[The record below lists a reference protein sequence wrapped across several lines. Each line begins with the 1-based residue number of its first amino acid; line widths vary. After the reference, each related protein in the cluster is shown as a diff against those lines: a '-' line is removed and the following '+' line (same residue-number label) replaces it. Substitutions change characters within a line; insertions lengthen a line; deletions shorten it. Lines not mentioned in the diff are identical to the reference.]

1 MASYYIMAV
10 PMVIVMTVLQ
20 MLNAHNHPVT
30 VLMFSED
37 GKMLATYA
45 YGDSALSVWQ
55 VSVMLIRDHM
65 TVT

>member
-1 MASYYIMAV
+1 
-10 PMVIVMTVLQ
+10 

-55 VSVMLIRDHM
+55 VSELCHEHIFGLFAHTLFQPMLVLMVDF
-65 TVT
+65 

>member
-1 MASYYIMAV
+1 MAV
-10 PMVIVMTVLQ
+10 AMVIVMTVLQ